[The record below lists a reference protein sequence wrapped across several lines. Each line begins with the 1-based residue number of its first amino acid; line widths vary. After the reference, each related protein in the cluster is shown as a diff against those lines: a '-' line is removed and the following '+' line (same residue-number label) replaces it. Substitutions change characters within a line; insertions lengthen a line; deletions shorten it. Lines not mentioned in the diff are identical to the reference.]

1 MIVIA
6 GHVGI
11 KPERRDEALQVAREM
26 AAASRRE
33 AGCVAYDF
41 SASLEDPNQFLIF
54 EEWESDAALA
64 RHFET
69 QHMAAFQARLPGLLA
84 GRPVLKRYTVASAN
98 AM

>member
-6 GHVGI
+6 GHVAI
-11 KPERRDEALQVAREM
+11 DPERREEAVQVAREM
-26 AAASRRE
+26 AEASRRE
-33 AGCVAYDF
+33 AGCVAYVF
-41 SASLEDPNQFLIF
+41 SANLEDPNRFLVF

-69 QHMAAFQARLPGLLA
+69 EHMAAFQRRLPGLLA